1 LDEIFEILKLASH
14 GDIMGMESVEIGHQ
28 EPLLV
33 AMFREAVIERDS
45 KKFEAV
51 VSWRYQEQVDEDN

>member
-1 LDEIFEILKLASH
+1 
-14 GDIMGMESVEIGHQ
+14 MGMESVEVGHQ

-45 KKFEAV
+45 KKFEVV
-51 VSWRYQEQVDEDN
+51 VSWRYQEQVDGDN